1 MPTYS
6 ERKIWLIAI
15 AIIVLDLAVVM
26 IPIVPAVAAYI
37 LIVRPPWFKDFVDD
51 IYESPGAF

>member
-1 MPTYS
+1 MPSYT
-6 ERKIWLIAI
+6 EQQIWILAIGIIA
-15 AIIVLDLAVVM
+15 LDLAVFM

-51 IYESPGAF
+51 VYEDP

>member
-1 MPTYS
+1 MYS

-15 AIIVLDLAVVM
+15 GLIVLDLAVVM

-37 LIVRPPWFKDFVDD
+37 LIIRPRWFKDFVDD
-51 IYESPGAF
+51 IYESSGAL